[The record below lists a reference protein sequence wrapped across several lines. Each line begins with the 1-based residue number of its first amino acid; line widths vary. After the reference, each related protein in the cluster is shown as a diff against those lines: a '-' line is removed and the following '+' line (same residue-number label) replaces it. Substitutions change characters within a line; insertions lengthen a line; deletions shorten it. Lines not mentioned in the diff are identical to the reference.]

1 MYAYIIGDI
10 KSVYD
15 GEIIL
20 ENNGIG
26 YKIFTSQTTIN
37 EIHTYETYKIYTE
50 YITRDDGVYLYGFS
64 TEEELGIFKKLIK
77 VSSIG
82 PKAGMSILS
91 TLSVNDLKYAIHNN
105 DIDTLTKSPGIG
117 KKSAG
122 RIILELK
129 DKIDDDYLVP
139 TESTGNSISQDK
151 DFAMEALVNLGYVK
165 NEVEKV
171 IRKIDD
177 DNLEIEEIIKLA
189 MKTLENKG

>member
-10 KSVYD
+10 KSIYD

-26 YKIFTSQTTIN
+26 YKIFTSQTTIK

-64 TEEELGIFKKLIK
+64 SEEELEIFKKLIK

-105 DIDTLTKSPGIG
+105 DIDTLTKAPGIG

-129 DKIDDDYLVP
+129 DKLDEDYLVP
-139 TESTGNSISQDK
+139 VDGVEDTSSTDK
-151 DFAMEALVNLGYVK
+151 AFAIEALVNLGYVK
-165 NEVEKV
+165 NEVEK
-171 IRKIDD
+171 IINKIDD
-177 DNLEIEEIIKLA
+177 TGLQLEEIIKLA